1 MMNSRERETI
11 ATVQDTCLIYNPR
24 AGRLLRQGQEQLR
37 KAVAILSHQG
47 HNVRTIPT
55 SGPGDATQLARRC
68 VDDDAGLIIA
78 AGGDGTINEVLNG
91 MAGSSV
97 PLAILPGG
105 TANVLAMELGIG
117 GRMHHA
123 AKLLPTADALKMSG
137 HGCVAERI
145 SLGRLRPA
153 EGPPRYFLLMAGV
166 GLDAHLVYNLD
177 PAMKARFGK
186 LSYWIGGF
194 GYVNRRLEEFDVEVN
209 GQRLRSSFALA
220 SRVRNYGGDLEIA
233 CNVCLLE
240 DSFELVLFEGE
251 NASTYL
257 KYFAGVLTRQLG
269 RMKGVTLVRT
279 QQVQFSV
286 SSNSSVYVQVDGEY
300 AGRLPATVEIV
311 PDALTLLVPSVF
323 STRMR
328 GAQDSSIP
336 V

>member
-1 MMNSRERETI
+1 MMDSRERRTI

-24 AGRLLRQGQEQLR
+24 AGRLLRKGDGELR
-37 KAVAILSHQG
+37 RSIAILSEQG
-47 HNVRTIPT
+47 HKVRSMPT
-55 SGPGDATQLARRC
+55 SGPGDATLLAGRC
-68 VDDDAGLIIA
+68 IEEGAGLIIA

-117 GRMHHA
+117 GRMRRA
-123 AKLLPTADALKMSG
+123 AQLLPSPAELQSSG
-137 HGCVAERI
+137 CACVAERI

-194 GYVNRRLEEFDVEVN
+194 GYVNRRLEEFEVEVN

-233 CNVCLLE
+233 CNACLLE

-286 SSNSSVYVQVDGEY
+286 DPNSSVYVQVDGEY

-311 PDALTLLVPSVF
+311 PDALTLLVPSTF
-323 STRMR
+323 SARFR
-328 GAQDSSIP
+328 REQDRSIP
-336 V
+336 A

>member
-1 MMNSRERETI
+1 MKSGGEKAI
-11 ATVQDTCLIYNPR
+11 ATVQDTCIIYNPR
-24 AGRLLRQGQEQLR
+24 AGRLLRQGDGQLR
-37 KAVAILSHQG
+37 KAIDVLTQSG
-47 HNVRTIPT
+47 HNVRPIPT
-55 SGPGDATQLARRC
+55 AGPGDATVLARRC
-68 VDDDAGLIIA
+68 VDEDAGLIVA

-117 GRMHHA
+117 GRMHEA
-123 AKLLPTADALKMSG
+123 AKLLPNPSAFGGSECP
-137 HGCVAERI
+137 CVAERI
-145 SLGRLRPA
+145 SLGRLSPA

-194 GYVNRRLEEFDVEVN
+194 GYVNRRLEEFDVQVN
-209 GQRLRSSFALA
+209 GQWLRSSFALA

-233 CNVCLLE
+233 CNACLLE

-251 NASTYL
+251 HASVYL

-279 QQVQFSV
+279 QQVRFSV
-286 SSNSSVYVQVDGEY
+286 NPESNVYVQVDGEY

-311 PDALTLLVPSVF
+311 PDALTLLVPSAF
-323 STRMR
+323 STRFR
-328 GAQDSSIP
+328 RPQKSSIP
-336 V
+336 A

>member
-1 MMNSRERETI
+1 MMNSGERKTI

-24 AGRLLRQGQEQLR
+24 AGRLLRQGDGQLR
-37 KAVAILSHQG
+37 RSVAILRQQG
-47 HNVRTIPT
+47 HNVRTLPT

-68 VDDDAGLIIA
+68 VDENAGLIIA

-123 AKLLPTADALKMSG
+123 AKLLPTPDALQTSG
-137 HGCVAERI
+137 CDCIAERI

-186 LSYWIGGF
+186 LSYWLGGF

-233 CNVCLLE
+233 CNACLLE

-279 QQVQFSV
+279 QQVQFAV

-323 STRMR
+323 STRIR
-328 GAQDSSIP
+328 GSQKSSIP
-336 V
+336 A

>member
-1 MMNSRERETI
+1 M
-11 ATVQDTCLIYNPR
+11 
-24 AGRLLRQGQEQLR
+24 
-37 KAVAILSHQG
+37 
-47 HNVRTIPT
+47 PT
-55 SGPGDATQLARRC
+55 AGPGDATALAHRC
-68 VDDDAGLIIA
+68 IEEGAGLIIA

-91 MAGSSV
+91 MVGSSV

-117 GRMHHA
+117 GRMHYA
-123 AKLLPTADALKMSG
+123 AKLLPTVDALHASG
-137 HGCVAERI
+137 CACVAERI
-145 SLGRLRPA
+145 SLGRLSPA
-153 EGPPRYFLLMAGV
+153 EGPRRYFLLMAGV

-233 CNVCLLE
+233 CNACLLD

-279 QQVQFSV
+279 QQVRFSV
-286 SSNSSVYVQVDGEY
+286 TANSSVYVQVDGEY

-323 STRMR
+323 STRIR
-328 GAQDSSIP
+328 GSQKSSIP
-336 V
+336 A